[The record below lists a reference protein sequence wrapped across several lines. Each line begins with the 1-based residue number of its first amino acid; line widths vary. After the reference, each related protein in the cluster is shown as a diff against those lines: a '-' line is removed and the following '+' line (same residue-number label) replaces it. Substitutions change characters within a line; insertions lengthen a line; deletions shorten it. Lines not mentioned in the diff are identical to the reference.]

1 MKLTEYVQSV
11 SLEDFGRPFTHQVQ
25 WNSRLRT
32 TGGRFFPKDDLDLKR
47 VEKSRRSFA
56 LRRLCAWHE
65 VRRLV
70 EGLRAGA
77 GLEPPVHAQTPV
89 AARLQDGAA
98 LGAVEAVGHVV
109 HAQVHVE
116 AVVAQRLPVGVEA
129 VHGV

>member
-1 MKLTEYVQSV
+1 MSALLDMVFSP
-11 SLEDFGRPFTHQVQ
+11 PF
-25 WNSRLRT
+25 RRT
-32 TGGRFFPKDDLDLKR
+32 VNRFPGLGCGFTPDLKR
-47 VEKSRRSFA
+47 AEKSRRSFA

-65 VRRLV
+65 VRRLA
-70 EGLRAGA
+70 EGPRAGA
-77 GLEPPVHAQTPV
+77 GLEPPVHAQAPV

-129 VHGV
+129 VQRH